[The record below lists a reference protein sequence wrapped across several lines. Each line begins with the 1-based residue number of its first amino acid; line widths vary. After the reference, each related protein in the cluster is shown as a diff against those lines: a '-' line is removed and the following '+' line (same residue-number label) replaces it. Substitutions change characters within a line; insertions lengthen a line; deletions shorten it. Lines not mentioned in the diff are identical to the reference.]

1 MGKIRVKILGD
12 EDLEKEQKKEA
23 RLDREARQAKKRQEA
38 KKEAKVGLVEK
49 PEEVSPSSQVAGQS
63 EAETMN
69 PGMVGRAKK
78 ASQKS
83 HKTHKT
89 HKSHRSKKY
98 QVLAKLVDKNKFYS
112 LSDALELLPKLK
124 IANFDETVELHMNT
138 AESGMSGNLSLPHGT
153 GKKTKVAIA
162 DEKLIAEIEKG
173 KIDFDVLLATP
184 QMMPKLAK
192 VARILGPKGL
202 MPNPKNGTI
211 SPKPEDLIKKYEQGQ
226 ISFKTEAKIPII
238 HLSVGKLS
246 YGGKKLSENIKTA
259 LNTIQINKI
268 RKVVLKSTMSPGI
281 KINYNSL

>member
-63 EAETMN
+63 EAETMT